1 MAVDNTGCVV
11 KYHEFCGWTNE
22 NENEKE
28 NENAMYGMLGSGYL
42 CGVE

>member
-11 KYHEFCGWTNE
+11 KYHEFCGWT